1 MAALGAYI
9 TALAGLGGL
18 AKKAA
23 ERQKNNSSTAT
34 NGTSIKST
42 PTTSTGTTA
51 QAASATTTPSKTSTF
66 VYSPTG
72 TVQQGYIQGG
82 KTYLNDGT
90 RISDGYSSIDSSG
103 NVWTLE
109 NGTGV
114 KKGNINEGYNP
125 ASTANAAYQT
135 QLEQQSAYE
144 NQLKQLQ
151 AKEEAAAE
159 AQAEAQRQQIAAN
172 KQSINDSYDNSAREA
187 YITSMQNQKALPAL
201 MSTQGMT
208 GGATESSMLNLQT
221 NYENNL
227 ADLENARN
235 TALANADLGLNDV
248 NADLASTLASINS
261 QYGAKLADYVKEKQD
276 EAKSDYVTNIS
287 QYYDD
292 YQAEINRLLASGVPE
307 SDYRIQ
313 YLRAARQSKIKEQ
326 QEEAAAQAAALAAAS
341 TKSSSS
347 GSRGS
352 SGSGTSSSYDYDYD
366 DEGSEGSAVNT
377 SSNSGSSSDGSSG
390 SSGSGKIA
398 DVTSLE
404 VENQLKALSKAD
416 NAASRTIMRNYLQ
429 KALESG
435 IISTTR
441 AKALISKYGL

>member
-18 AKKAA
+18 AKKVA
-23 ERQKNNSSTAT
+23 EKQRNNSGTTTNSTST
-34 NGTSIKST
+34 ETT
-42 PTTSTGTTA
+42 PT
-51 QAASATTTPSKTSTF
+51 ASAGTTPSKTSTF

-72 TVQQGYIQGG
+72 TVQQGYIQGD

-90 RISDGYSSIDSSG
+90 RIGDGYSSIDSSG

-109 NGTGV
+109 NGAGV

-135 QLEQQSAYE
+135 QLEQQAAYE

-261 QYGAKLADYVKEKQD
+261 QYGAKLADYVKDKQD
-276 EAKSDYVTNIS
+276 EAKSDYITNIS

-326 QEEAAAQAAALAAAS
+326 QEEEAAQAAALAAAQA
-341 TKSSSS
+341 KSSSS
-347 GSRGS
+347 GSRSS
-352 SGSGTSSSYDYDYD
+352 SGGGTSSSYDYDYD
-366 DEGSEGSAVNT
+366 DEDSTVSTSGNS
-377 SSNSGSSSDGSSG
+377 SSNSDSSSG
-390 SSGSGKIA
+390 SNNSGKIA

-441 AKALISKYGL
+441 AKVLINKYGL